1 MGIYANQLLGKYLAI
16 GGSFRLT
23 QSDFTD
29 RFPEIPAS
37 INIAPGQD
45 VKAFLRQA
53 NLFVRFQHDSGLFSQ
68 FDAVWSRQS
77 NQGYAPD
84 LPGDDFWQF
93 NAFVGYRFLHRRA
106 ELRLGLLNITDR
118 DYRLNPLTL
127 YSELPRERTLA
138 ASFKFY
144 F

>member
-1 MGIYANQLLGKYLAI
+1 
-16 GGSFRLT
+16 GGSFRLARAE
-23 QSDFTD
+23 FTD

-37 INIAPGQD
+37 VNNAPGQR
-45 VKAFLRQA
+45 VKAVLRQA

-77 NQGYAPD
+77 NQCYAPD

-93 NAFVGYRFLHRRA
+93 NVFVGYRLLQRRA

-118 DYRLNPLTL
+118 DYRLNPLTH
-127 YSELPRERTLA
+127 YDELPRVPTPA
-138 ASFKFY
+138 
-144 F
+144 